1 MLRAKIGE
9 NIARKIVSMP
19 NATCSFMTW
28 KGRMS
33 IPRGISQHHQRRLNK
48 KLAFDK
54 TILLFFIVGVVLHG
68 EFVCRQ
74 P

>member
-33 IPRGISQHHQRRLNK
+33 FHV
-48 KLAFDK
+48 AFPNIINVDSTRNWPLIK
-54 TILLFFIVGVVLHG
+54 RYSLFFIVGVVLHG